1 MTSFVTTS
9 DGVDIFYKD
18 WGAKD
23 AQPIMFHHGWPLS
36 ADDWDNQML
45 FFLSKG
51 YRVIAHD
58 RRGHGRS
65 AQVDFG
71 HDMAHYA
78 ADAAAVAEHLDL
90 RNAVH
95 IGHST
100 GGGEVAA
107 YVARHGIPAGRVAK
121 AVLVSAVPPIMLK
134 TDRYP
139 GGLPMDVFDGLRDSL
154 AANRAQ
160 FFHDLA
166 AGPFYGFNRDGADV
180 KPAVVDNWWRQ
191 GMMGSALAHYE
202 GIKAFSQTDQTDDLK
217 AITVPTLV
225 LHGDDDQIVPY
236 KNAGVLQA
244 ELLPDA
250 ELKIYEGYSHGMLTT
265 NADVLNADILAFIQK

>member
-1 MTSFVTTS
+1 
-9 DGVDIFYKD
+9 
-18 WGAKD
+18 
-23 AQPIMFHHGWPLS
+23 
-36 ADDWDNQML
+36 ML

-51 YRVIAHD
+51 YRVVAHD

-65 AQVDFG
+65 AQVSEG

-78 ADAAAVAEHLDL
+78 ADAAAVARHLDL
-90 RNAVH
+90 RNAIH

-107 YVARHGIPAGRVAK
+107 YVARHGLPEGRVAK
-121 AVLVSAVPPIMLK
+121 AVLVSSVPPIMLK

-139 GGLPMDVFDGLRDSL
+139 GGLPMDVFDGLRAGL

-160 FFHDLA
+160 FFHDVA

-180 KPAVVDNWWRQ
+180 KPAVIDNWWRQ
-191 GMMGSALAHYE
+191 GMMGSAKAHYE
-202 GIKAFSQTDQTDDLK
+202 GIKAFSETDQTDDLT

-225 LHGDDDQIVPY
+225 LHGDDDQVVPY

-244 ELLPDA
+244 QILPNA
-250 ELKIYEGYSHGMLTT
+250 TLKIYESYSHGMLTV
-265 NADVLNADILAFIQK
+265 NADVLNADILAFIQA